1 VSKPMHMVESVTEKE
16 LAAVQRQWTAN
27 EKRINELLDQQQ
39 EIDKF
44 FDKVDQGLILIKGE
58 VA

>member
-27 EKRINELLDQQQ
+27 ENRINELLDQQK

>member
-1 VSKPMHMVESVTEKE
+1 MHMVESVTEKE

-27 EKRINELLDQQQ
+27 EKRINELLDQQK